1 MALDPSKHGFK
12 IEEVGSE
19 AELANKS
26 IDVRIPEFQDD
37 FDLDKHEKEGWKFP
51 HDKDSV
57 EDAIKKDRMDTNRE
71 DRLGLVRKS
80 DVLNTIWSRNFII
93 SDRSE
98 TVAEPAWP
106 FAQGEPIYAFYAND
120 ARTVLTF
127 FLRQPDD
134 SVESHTIDKAPTH
147 EAAWHHLRKIFNQD
161 DLDKNT
167 KREIDKIS
175 AGREEEEARMKE
187 ESDKV
192 KQERLFQLK
201 VDAFDMDVV
210 NDSENRE
217 LKSMIRKAKSELEVF
232 GAIGALYA
240 LHYTSSKE
248 PEVKDE
254 PVENVAAE

>member
-1 MALDPSKHGFK
+1 MSLDPSKHGFK

-26 IDVRIPEFQDD
+26 IDVRVPEFQDD
-37 FDLDKHEKEGWKFP
+37 FDLDKYKKNP
-51 HDKDSV
+51 HDRDSV
-57 EDAIKKDRMDTNRE
+57 DDAIKKDRLDSNRE

-120 ARTVLTF
+120 ARSVLTF

-134 SVESHTIDKAPTH
+134 TVESHTIDKAPTH
-147 EAAWHHLRKIFNQD
+147 EAAWHHLRKIFSQD
-161 DLDKNT
+161 DLDRNT
-167 KREIDKIS
+167 KREIDKIN

-187 ESDKV
+187 QEDKL

-201 VDAFDMDVV
+201 VDAFEMDIV
-210 NDSENRE
+210 NDSSSRE

-240 LHYTSSKE
+240 QHFTTKDD
-248 PEVKDE
+248 EVED
-254 PVENVAAE
+254 VAAAE